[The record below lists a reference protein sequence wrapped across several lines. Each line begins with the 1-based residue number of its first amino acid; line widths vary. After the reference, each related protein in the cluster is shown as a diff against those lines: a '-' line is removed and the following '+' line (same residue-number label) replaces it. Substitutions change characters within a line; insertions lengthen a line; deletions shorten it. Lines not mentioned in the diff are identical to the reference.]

1 MSRNLVVCFDGTWNK
16 DEAEKEEYKET
27 NVKRIYDSITE
38 SNDQLKSY
46 IRGVG
51 TGGFLDKFI
60 GGCTGLGVSENI
72 RTGYTWLCTN
82 YKEKD
87 RIFVFGFSR
96 GAYTARSLVGIIRN
110 CGLLFP
116 SHVHRVNDAYD
127 LYRKRDESA
136 DTNEALEFRSNYS
149 RDPKAIGIHFV
160 GVWDT
165 VGSLGIPGNIDD
177 KTLFQFHDTQLSSI
191 VKNAFHAVAIDEHRR
206 HFDVTL
212 WSSEKGNPNQIMEQ
226 RWFAGVHSDI
236 GGGYRER
243 ELADI
248 TLKWMQE
255 KAYACGLSLDPEQMI
270 KDVSDNYLFK
280 CHDSCFGKGC
290 SLFKKLYYF
299 LPWNNIHRKI
309 GQAKFGNETIDES
322 VSQKCQDG
330 KCNYSP
336 ENPGLGQIL
345 KR

>member
-1 MSRNLVVCFDGTWNK
+1 MPRNLVVCFDGTWNK
-16 DEAEKEEYKET
+16 DEGEKDEYKET
-27 NVKRIYDSITE
+27 NVIRMYDSIIE
-38 SNDQLKSY
+38 SKDQLKSY

-51 TGGFLDKFI
+51 TGGFLDKCI

-82 YKEKD
+82 YQEGD

-116 SHVHRVNDAYD
+116 HHIHRVNDAYD
-127 LYRKRDESA
+127 LYRKRDKSA

-149 RDPKAIGIHFV
+149 REPKSIGIHFM
-160 GVWDT
+160 GIWDT
-165 VGSLGIPGNIDD
+165 VGSLGIPGDIDD
-177 KTLFQFHDTQLSSI
+177 KNLFEFHDTRLSSI

-212 WSSEKGNPNQIMEQ
+212 WESESENPNQIMEQ

-236 GGGYRER
+236 GGGYKEGG
-243 ELADI
+243 LADI

-255 KAYACGLSLDPEQMI
+255 KTCDCGLSLDPEQMI
-270 KDVSDNYLFK
+270 RDVSENYLLK
-280 CHDSCFGKGC
+280 GHDSCFGKDC
-290 SLFKKLYYF
+290 SLLKRFYYF
-299 LPWNNIHRKI
+299 LPWNYIHRKI

-322 VSQKCQDG
+322 VSLKCQDD
-330 KCNYSP
+330 KCCYCPKN
-336 ENPGLGQIL
+336 LGIEKVL
-345 KR
+345 RN